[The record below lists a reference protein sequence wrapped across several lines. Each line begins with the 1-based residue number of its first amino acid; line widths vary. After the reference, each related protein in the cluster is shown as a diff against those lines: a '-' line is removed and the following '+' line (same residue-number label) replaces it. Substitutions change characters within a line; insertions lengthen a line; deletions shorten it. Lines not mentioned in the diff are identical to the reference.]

1 MSLIDIFLIFLK
13 WKIQSDAL
21 KKNEFFVTFKYQMDK
36 SLVKVNIKNMLSLG
50 VYEQKIR
57 STAYWSYGI
66 SFGVRWMDQQ
76 FPVLMGRT
84 NPCKTHMIF
93 NITLSI

>member
-50 VYEQKIR
+50 VYEKK
-57 STAYWSYGI
+57 S
-66 SFGVRWMDQQ
+66 DQLHIDPMP
-76 FPVLMGRT
+76 FL
-84 NPCKTHMIF
+84 
-93 NITLSI
+93 LA

>member
-1 MSLIDIFLIFLK
+1 MKNTERRFEKELI
-13 WKIQSDAL
+13 
-21 KKNEFFVTFKYQMDK
+21 FVTFKYQMDK

-84 NPCKTHMIF
+84 VPCKTHMTF
-93 NITLSI
+93 NITLSM